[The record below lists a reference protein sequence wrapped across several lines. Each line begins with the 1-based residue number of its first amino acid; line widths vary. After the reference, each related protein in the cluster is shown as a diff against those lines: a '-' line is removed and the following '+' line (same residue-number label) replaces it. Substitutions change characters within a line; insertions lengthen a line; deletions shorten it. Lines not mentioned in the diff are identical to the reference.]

1 MLLYITR
8 RVVHGIFVIF
18 LISVITFVIMRLL
31 PGDPVM
37 LLLGD
42 GKIKITPEQILAVR
56 HRWGLDQP
64 FSVQYLVW
72 ASNLL
77 RGDFGDSLLRAGKP
91 VRQMILEAAPVTA
104 FLNLFAL

>member
-1 MLLYITR
+1 MLLYIIR
-8 RVVHGIFVIF
+8 RVLQGVFVIF

-42 GKIKITPEQILAVR
+42 GKIKITPEQIAAVR

-64 FSVQYLVW
+64 YLLQYLIW
-72 ASNLL
+72 AGNLL
-77 RGDFGDSLLRAGKP
+77 RGDFGDSLIRMGMP
-91 VRQMILEAAPVTA
+91 VRQMIFDAAPVTA
-104 FLNLFAL
+104 